1 MWFTKFHNT
10 QTNCEKNNLRRKR
23 FFKPQ
28 IKSWALS
35 ILVVLTLFLQNT
47 FAQDYTRWDL
57 PEGAKLRL
65 GKGSAGNLTFSP
77 DGNRLIVESSIG
89 MWVYDTHTGVELDF
103 VAENPSNVLGVS
115 PDART
120 YVSRGSDDT
129 IQLRDLTDSS
139 VKLTLKGDTED
150 IHRIAFSPDGRILA
164 GASDED
170 IHLWNLTT
178 GEQNATLEG
187 HTKWVGSI
195 VFSPDSATLASEG
208 SDSTL
213 RLWDVATATHKV
225 TLSKNAR
232 GISTLLFSP
241 DGNTLIRGDTN
252 YDVQVWDVITGKR
265 VIEFDALSLQC
276 IAISLDGSTLA
287 IGGFSGLHLWDV
299 ATGTHIAELGRSFSW
314 VSSVAFSPDG
324 STLASGGIDE
334 LYLWDVE
341 SRTRK
346 MSIDGHTS
354 GVAGMALSPN
364 GNILATSGR
373 DNIHLW
379 DPITGE
385 YRKLIYGRGWLTP
398 HFDLVFS
405 PDGNTLASLSFGAI
419 HLWDV
424 SNYTHIAALT
434 KWYGHGQKSMS
445 TTTQK
450 YSSIAFSPDG
460 NLLAAAHEDSTVH
473 LWYKGRTYIDALI
486 GHTDKVTSIA
496 FSRDNRTLVS
506 GSYDGTVR
514 FWDFTSQSNIETFS
528 GHTDKVHSVAFKPDE
543 SIVASGSE
551 DNTIILWDVATGNP
565 SVIHTEHT
573 NGIHKLTFS
582 NDGKT
587 LISCGNWEDPI
598 IQIWDVT
605 TSELITDITAHT
617 RGGPIV
623 VFSPDGRTLISG
635 SREGTILLWDY
646 PAIIGTENETEQ
658 LAEDVNRDGS
668 VNLQD
673 LIFVASQFGQTG
685 DDSAADVNGDGIVN
699 IADILLVAAALTN
712 ENGAPSLEPA
722 SIELISATEVEQWLS
737 QTWQVNTNI
746 PKFQKGIAVLEGLL
760 AVLTPKKTALLS
772 NYPNPFNPETWIPYQ
787 LANPADV
794 TLRIYATDGQLV
806 RTLVLGN
813 QSAGNYQNRNKA
825 AYWDG
830 KNEFGEPVAS
840 GVYFY
845 TLSAGN
851 FTATRRMVIRK

>member
-1 MWFTKFHNT
+1 MTSTKFQNI
-10 QTNCEKNNLRRKR
+10 QTKSERNKLRHKDFLQFLIKN
-23 FFKPQ
+23 P
-28 IKSWALS
+28 
-35 ILVVLTLFLQNT
+35 ILLLFVISTLFLQNT

-77 DGNRLIVESSIG
+77 DGTRIIVESSIG
-89 MWVYDTHTGVELDF
+89 FWIYDTHTGVELDF
-103 VAENPSNVLGVS
+103 VAENPSKLLGVS
-115 PDART
+115 PDASM
-120 YVSRGSDDT
+120 YVSRASDDT
-129 IQLRDLTDSS
+129 IQLRDLTDGS
-139 VKLTLKGDTED
+139 VKVTLKGDTED
-150 IHRIAFSPDGRILA
+150 IHRIAFSSDVQVLA
-164 GASDED
+164 GASNED
-170 IHLWNLTT
+170 IHLWNLNT
-178 GEQNATLEG
+178 GEQNAILEG

-195 VFSPDSATLASEG
+195 VFSPDGATLASAS
-208 SDSTL
+208 SDRTL
-213 RLWDVATATHKV
+213 RLWDVNTATHKT
-225 TLSKNAR
+225 TLSKYTR
-232 GISTLLFSP
+232 GIRYLIFSP
-241 DGNTLIRGDTN
+241 DGNTLISGDTN
-252 YDVQVWDVITGKR
+252 YDVQVWDVNTGKR
-265 VIEFDALSLQC
+265 VIEFDALSLRC
-276 IAISLDGSTLA
+276 IAISPDGNTLA
-287 IGGFSGLHLWDV
+287 TGGYSGLHLWNV

-314 VSSVAFSPDG
+314 VFSVVFSPDG
-324 STLASGGIDE
+324 STLVSGGRDE

-346 MSIDGHTS
+346 MSIDGHTR
-354 GVAGMALSPN
+354 GVSAMAISPN
-364 GNILATSGR
+364 DNILATSGE

-385 YRKLIYGRGWLTP
+385 YRKLIYGRGWLTSY
-398 HFDLVFS
+398 FDLVFG

-434 KWYGHGQKSMS
+434 KWYGHGIEN
-445 TTTQK
+445 TTTLTQK

-460 NLLAAAHEDSTVH
+460 NLLAAGHEDSTVH
-473 LWYKGRTYIDALI
+473 LWYMGRTYIDALK
-486 GHTDKVTSIA
+486 GHTDAVTSIA

-514 FWDFTSQSNIETFS
+514 LWDFISRSNIETFS

-551 DNTIILWDVATGNP
+551 DNTIILWDVKTGNP

-598 IQIWDVT
+598 IQIWDVAT
-605 TSELITDITAHT
+605 GELRTDITAHT

-635 SREGTILLWDY
+635 SGDGTILLWDY
-646 PAIIGTENETEQ
+646 PAIVGTENETEQ

-668 VNLQD
+668 INLQD
-673 LIFVASQFGQTG
+673 LIFVASQFGQMG
-685 DDSAADVNGDGIVN
+685 NDSAADVNGDGVVN

-722 SIELISATEVEQWLS
+722 SIELISAIEVKQWLS
-737 QTWQVNTNI
+737 QTWRVNTNI
-746 PKFQKGIAVLEGLL
+746 PKFQEGIAALERLL
-760 AVLTPKKTALLS
+760 AALTPKKTALLS

-794 TLRIYATDGQLV
+794 TLRIYATDGHLV

-813 QSAGNYQNRNKA
+813 QPAGNYQDRNKA

>member
-1 MWFTKFHNT
+1 MRFTKFRIT
-10 QTNCEKNNLRRKR
+10 QTEREKSILQQDH
-23 FFKPQ
+23 PSGSQ
-28 IKSWALS
+28 IKALIFS
-35 ILVVLTLFLQNT
+35 ILLISILFLQNT

-65 GKGSAGNLTFSP
+65 GKGSVRNITFSP

-89 MWVYDTHTGVELDF
+89 MWVYDAHTGVELDF
-103 VAENPSNVLGVS
+103 VAENPSNLLGVS

-120 YVSRGSDDT
+120 YVSRGADDT

-139 VKLTLKGDTED
+139 VKVTLKGDTED
-150 IHRIAFSPDGRILA
+150 IHRIAFNSDGQMLA
-164 GASDED
+164 GASNED
-170 IHLWNLTT
+170 IHLWNLNT
-178 GEQNATLEG
+178 GEQKATLEG
-187 HTKWVGSI
+187 HTKWVDSI
-195 VFSPDSATLASEG
+195 VFSPDGATLASES
-208 SDSTL
+208 SDRTL
-213 RLWDVATATHKV
+213 RLWDVATATHKA
-225 TLSKNAR
+225 TLSKFAR
-232 GISTLLFSP
+232 IRYLLFSP
-241 DGNTLIRGDTN
+241 DGNTLISGDTYN
-252 YDVQVWDVITGKR
+252 DIQVWDVNTGKR

-276 IAISLDGSTLA
+276 IAISPDGNTLA
-287 IGGFSGLHLWDV
+287 TGGFSGLHLWNV
-299 ATGTHIAELGRSFSW
+299 ATGTHIVELGRSFSW

-341 SRTRK
+341 SGERK
-346 MSIDGHTS
+346 LSIDGHTG
-354 GVAGMALSPN
+354 GVAGMAISPN
-364 GNILATSGR
+364 GNLLATSSW
-373 DNIHLW
+373 DIHLW
-379 DPITGE
+379 DPNTGE
-385 YRKLIYGRGWLTP
+385 YKKFIYGRGRLSYHW
-398 HFDLVFS
+398 DLVFS
-405 PDGNTLASLSFGAI
+405 PDGNTFASLDHGAI

-424 SNYTHIAALT
+424 SSTTPINTIY
-434 KWYGHGQKSMS
+434 KWYGQGQESTSRSSRGYNSM
-445 TTTQK
+445 
-450 YSSIAFSPDG
+450 AFSPDG
-460 NLLAAAHEDSTVH
+460 QLLAAGHSDSTVH
-473 LWYKGRTYIDALI
+473 LWYMGRTYIDALK
-486 GHTDKVTSIA
+486 GHTNEVTSIA

-514 FWDFTSQSNIETFS
+514 LWDFISRSNIETFS

-551 DNTIILWDVATGNP
+551 DNTIILWDVTTGNP
-565 SVIHTEHT
+565 RIIHTEHT
-573 NGIHKLTFS
+573 NGIHQLTFS
-582 NDGKT
+582 IDGKT
-587 LISCGNWEDPI
+587 LLSCGNWEDPI
-598 IQIWDVT
+598 IQIWDVAT
-605 TSELITDITAHT
+605 GELITDITAHT

-635 SREGTILLWDY
+635 SRDGTILLWDY
-646 PAIIGTENETEQ
+646 PAIIDTENETEQ

-685 DDSAADVNGDGIVN
+685 DDNAADVNGDGIVN
-699 IADILLVAAALTN
+699 IADILLVAAALAN

-722 SIELISATEVEQWLS
+722 PIELISATEVEQWLS

-813 QSAGNYQNRNKA
+813 QPAGSYQNRNKA
-825 AYWDG
+825 AHWDG

>member
-1 MWFTKFHNT
+1 MRSTKFHNT
-10 QTNCEKNNLRRKR
+10 QTKCRKNNLRHKG
-23 FFKPQ
+23 FLQFL
-28 IKSWALS
+28 IKNP
-35 ILVVLTLFLQNT
+35 ILLLFVISTLFLQNT
-47 FAQDYTRWDL
+47 FAQNYTRWDL
-57 PEGAKLRL
+57 PEGAKMRL
-65 GKGSAGNLTFSP
+65 GKGSVGNITFSP

-89 MWVYDTHTGVELDF
+89 FWIYDAHTGVELDF

-115 PDART
+115 PDASM
-120 YVSRGSDDT
+120 YVSKGADDT
-129 IQLRDLTDSS
+129 IQLRDLTDGS
-139 VKLTLKGDTED
+139 VKVTLKGDTED
-150 IHRIAFSPDGRILA
+150 IHRIAFSSDGQMLA
-164 GASDED
+164 GASNED
-170 IHLWNLTT
+170 IHLWNLNT

-195 VFSPDSATLASEG
+195 VFSLDGSTLASVS
-208 SDSTL
+208 SDRTL
-213 RLWDVATATHKV
+213 RLWDVNTATHKT
-225 TLSKNAR
+225 TLSKYTR
-232 GISTLLFSP
+232 GIRYLAFSP
-241 DGNTLIRGDTN
+241 DGNTLISGDTN
-252 YDVQVWDVITGKR
+252 YNVQVWDVNTGKR
-265 VIEFDALSLQC
+265 KIEFDALSLRC
-276 IAISLDGSTLA
+276 MAISPDGSTLA
-287 IGGFSGLHLWDV
+287 TGGFSGLHLWDV

-346 MSIDGHTS
+346 MSIDGHTR
-354 GVAGMALSPN
+354 GVSGMALSPN
-364 GNILATSGR
+364 GNILATSGG

-385 YRKLIYGRGWLTP
+385 YRKLIYGRGWLTS
-398 HFDLVFS
+398 HIDLVFS
-405 PDGNTLASLSFGAI
+405 PDGNTLASLAFWAI

-424 SNYTHIAALT
+424 SSTTHIAALT
-434 KWYGHGQKSMS
+434 KWYGHGIAN
-445 TTTQK
+445 TTTASQK
-450 YSSIAFSPDG
+450 YRSIAFSPDG

-473 LWYKGRTYIDALI
+473 LWYKGRTYIDALK
-486 GHTDKVTSIA
+486 GHTDEVTSIA

-506 GSYDGTVR
+506 GSCDGTVR
-514 FWDFTSQSNIETFS
+514 LWDFISRSNIETFS

-551 DNTIILWDVATGNP
+551 DNTIILWDVKTSNP

-573 NGIHKLTFS
+573 NGIHQLTFS
-582 NDGKT
+582 NDGQT
-587 LISCGNWEDPI
+587 LLSCGNWEDPI
-598 IQIWDVT
+598 IQIWDVAT
-605 TSELITDITAHT
+605 GDLITNITAHT

-635 SREGTILLWDY
+635 SRNGTVLIWDY
-646 PAIIGTENETEQ
+646 TSLLGTENEIQQ

-668 VNLQD
+668 INLQD
-673 LIFVASQFGQTG
+673 LISVASQFGQPG
-685 DDSAADVNGDGIVN
+685 NDNAADVNGDGIIN

-722 SIELISATEVEQWLS
+722 AIELISATEVEQWLS
-737 QTWQVNTNI
+737 QTWQVNSNM
-746 PKFQKGIAVLEGLL
+746 PRFQKGIAVLEGLL
-760 AVLTPKKTALLS
+760 AVLTPKKTMLLS

-794 TLRIYATDGQLV
+794 TLRIYSTDGQLV
-806 RTLVLGN
+806 RTLLLGN
-813 QSAGNYQNRNKA
+813 QPAGNYQNRDKA
-825 AYWDG
+825 AHWDG

>member
-10 QTNCEKNNLRRKR
+10 QTNCEKNNLRHKR

-28 IKSWALS
+28 IKFWALS

-65 GKGSAGNLTFSP
+65 GKGSVGNITFSP

-115 PDART
+115 PDASM
-120 YVSRGSDDT
+120 YVSKGADDT
-129 IQLRDLTDSS
+129 IQLRDLTDGS
-139 VKLTLKGDTED
+139 VKVTLKGDTED
-150 IHRIAFSPDGRILA
+150 IHRIAFSSDGQMLA
-164 GASDED
+164 GASNED
-170 IHLWNLTT
+170 IHLWNLNT
-178 GEQNATLEG
+178 GEQNAILEG
-187 HTKWVGSI
+187 HTKWVGYI
-195 VFSPDSATLASEG
+195 VFSPDGNTLASAS
-208 SDSTL
+208 SDRTL
-213 RLWDVATATHKV
+213 RLWDVNTATHKA
-225 TLSKNAR
+225 TLSKYAR
-232 GISTLLFSP
+232 GISYLLFSP
-241 DGNTLIRGDTN
+241 DGNTLISGDT
-252 YDVQVWDVITGKR
+252 YDDIQVWDVNTGKR
-265 VIEFDALSLQC
+265 IIEFDALSLRC
-276 IAISLDGSTLA
+276 IAISPDGNTLA
-287 IGGFSGLHLWDV
+287 TGGFQVLYLWDL
-299 ATGTHIAELGRSFSW
+299 ATGTHLTKLGGGLAGGY
-314 VSSVAFSPDG
+314 VAFSPDG
-324 STLASGGIDE
+324 ETLASGGGGD
-334 LYLWDVE
+334 LHLWDVE
-341 SRTRK
+341 SGERK
-346 MSIDGHTS
+346 LSIDGHTG
-354 GVAGMALSPN
+354 GVAGMAISPN
-364 GNILATSGR
+364 GNLLATSSW
-373 DNIHLW
+373 DIHLW
-379 DPITGE
+379 DPNTGE
-385 YRKLIYGRGWLTP
+385 YKKFIYGRGRLSYHW
-398 HFDLVFS
+398 DLVFS
-405 PDGNTLASLSFGAI
+405 PDGNTFASLDFGAI

-424 SNYTHIAALT
+424 SSTISINTIY
-434 KWYGHGQKSMS
+434 KWYGQGQKSTS
-445 TTTQK
+445 K
-450 YSSIAFSPDG
+450 SSGGYNSMAFSPDG
-460 NLLAAAHEDSTVH
+460 QLLAAGHSDSTVH
-473 LWYKGRTYIDALI
+473 LWYMGRTYIDALK
-486 GHTDKVTSIA
+486 GHTDEVTSIA

-514 FWDFTSQSNIETFS
+514 LWDFISRSNIETFS

-551 DNTIILWDVATGNP
+551 DNTIILWDVTTGNP

-635 SREGTILLWDY
+635 SRDGTILLWDY
-646 PAIIGTENETEQ
+646 TAIVGTENETEQ

-668 VNLQD
+668 INLQD

-685 DDSAADVNGDGIVN
+685 DDNAADVNGDGIVN

-722 SIELISATEVEQWLS
+722 SIELISANEVKQWLN

-746 PKFQKGIAVLEGLL
+746 PKYQKGIAVLEGLL

-813 QSAGNYQNRNKA
+813 QPAGNYQNRNKA

>member
-1 MWFTKFHNT
+1 MTSTKFHST
-10 QTNCEKNNLRRKR
+10 QTKSEKNKLRHKG
-23 FFKPQ
+23 FLQFL
-28 IKSWALS
+28 IKNP
-35 ILVVLTLFLQNT
+35 ILLLFVISTLFLQDT
-47 FAQDYTRWDL
+47 FAQNYTRWDL
-57 PEGAKLRL
+57 PEGAKMRL
-65 GKGSAGNLTFSP
+65 GKGSVGNITFSP

-89 MWVYDTHTGVELDF
+89 FWIYDAHTGVELDF

-115 PDART
+115 PDASM
-120 YVSRGSDDT
+120 YVSKGADDT
-129 IQLRDLTDSS
+129 IQLRDLTDGS
-139 VKLTLKGDTED
+139 VKVTLKGDTED
-150 IHRIAFSPDGRILA
+150 IHRIAFSSDVQVLA
-164 GASDED
+164 GASNED
-170 IHLWNLTT
+170 IHLWNLNT
-178 GEQNATLEG
+178 GEQKATLEG

-195 VFSPDSATLASEG
+195 VFSPDGATLASVS
-208 SDSTL
+208 SDRTL
-213 RLWDVATATHKV
+213 RLWDVNTATHKT
-225 TLSKNAR
+225 TLSKYTR
-232 GISTLLFSP
+232 GIRYLAFSP
-241 DGNTLIRGDTN
+241 DGNTLISGDTN
-252 YDVQVWDVITGKR
+252 YNVQVWDVNTGKR
-265 VIEFDALSLQC
+265 KIEFDALSLRC
-276 IAISLDGSTLA
+276 MAISPDGSTLA
-287 IGGFSGLHLWDV
+287 TGGFSGLHLWNV

-314 VSSVAFSPDG
+314 VSSVAFTPDG

-405 PDGNTLASLSFGAI
+405 PDGNTLASLSFWAI

-424 SNYTHIAALT
+424 SNCTHIAALT

-514 FWDFTSQSNIETFS
+514 FWDFTSRSNIETFS

-551 DNTIILWDVATGNP
+551 DNTIILWDVTTGNP
-565 SVIHTEHT
+565 NVIHTEHI

-582 NDGKT
+582 PDGKT
-587 LISCGNWEDPI
+587 LISCGNWGDPI
-598 IQIWDVT
+598 IQIWDVAT
-605 TSELITDITAHT
+605 GELITNITAHT
-617 RGGPIV
+617 RSGPIV

-635 SREGTILLWDY
+635 SRNGTVLIWDY
-646 PAIIGTENETEQ
+646 TSLLGTENEIQQ

-668 VNLQD
+668 INLQD
-673 LIFVASQFGQTG
+673 LISVASQFGQPG
-685 DDSAADVNGDGIVN
+685 NDNAADVNGDGIIN

-722 SIELISATEVEQWLS
+722 AIELISATEVEQWLS

-746 PKFQKGIAVLEGLL
+746 PKYQKGIAMLEQLL
-760 AVLTPKKTALLS
+760 AVLTPKKTMLLS

-794 TLRIYATDGQLV
+794 TLRIYSTDGQLV
-806 RTLVLGN
+806 RTLLLGN
-813 QSAGNYQNRNKA
+813 QPAGNYQNRDKA
-825 AYWDG
+825 AHWDG